1 MTARQLA
8 ARIDVVPSRIVA
20 IEKAEVTGGITVR
33 SLRQAAAGMNCA
45 FVYAFVPLEP
55 LDDIVRERAM
65 QKARKHISRLD
76 HTMRLENQAVLKSDL
91 DAEQQRTVDLTL
103 SGSLR
108 ACGTTTGIVV
118 SDPLFDP
125 DDEANTPLTAEKREG
140 LIPSY
145 ITLRHE
151 LNEAEQSN
159 IGAALRWSGARSRDI
174 LDREVLSELHRQ
186 MFGDVWRWAGQYR
199 ATARNIGV
207 DAYRISMDVQQAI
220 DDARY
225 WVENDT
231 YPPDEIAVRFSH
243 RLVAIHPFPNGNG
256 RFSRLVGDL
265 LAGTLEAALHV
276 GTKKPDRRRPDPRAI
291 RRGATGRRQSRYRAA
306 TALCPFLVRSRAA
319 TNERVHFCHM
329 SKPRLQKN
337 SFATGDST

>member
-1 MTARQLA
+1 
-8 ARIDVVPSRIVA
+8 
-20 IEKAEVTGGITVR
+20 
-33 SLRQAAAGMNCA
+33 
-45 FVYAFVPLEP
+45 
-55 LDDIVRERAM
+55 
-65 QKARKHISRLD
+65 
-76 HTMRLENQAVLKSDL
+76 
-91 DAEQQRTVDLTL
+91 
-103 SGSLR
+103 
-108 ACGTTTGIVV
+108 V

-174 LDREVLSELHRQ
+174 LDREV
-186 MFGDVWRWAGQYR
+186 R

-265 LAGTLEAALHV
+265 LAGHLGKPPFTWGRKNLIDAGQTRARYVEAL
-276 GTKKPDRRRPDPRAI
+276 
-291 RRGATGRRQSRYRAA
+291 RGADNHDIGPLLLFA
-306 TALCPFLVRSRAA
+306 RS
-319 TNERVHFCHM
+319 
-329 SKPRLQKN
+329 
-337 SFATGDST
+337 